1 MVEILVGAG
10 GWSYFDV
17 PGDRLRSYSEAFRT
31 VEVNSTYYR
40 IPRLGRVEAWRR
52 RVSPSFEFTV
62 RCNRDLTWTL
72 ELGSMDACL
81 EVLGRMREVCTVL
94 DARVLHVMSPAGF
107 ELSGERVDMIDGL
120 LSSGKFGGLR
130 LAWEI
135 RSGPTEGKER
145 LLRVLQDHGVVHSVD
160 LSRETP
166 TYSSDL
172 AYSRLFGKGEHN
184 VYQFTNSE
192 LKDIDGRARST
203 GAAKVYL
210 NFHGTRMYKDAARIS
225 VYEATGTFP
234 KLTRGVGVDSV
245 IEVLGEDAQF
255 PSTTS
260 MLLKSQG
267 WKVCEW
273 EANQQ
278 LRVSDILSK
287 IEEKRFQTLQDLQL
301 ELRKL

>member
-1 MVEILVGAG
+1 LVEILVGAG
-10 GWSYFDV
+10 GWSYFVV

-40 IPRLGRVEAWRR
+40 VPRLGRVEAWRR
-52 RVSPSFEFTV
+52 RVPPSFEFTV
-62 RCNRDLTWTL
+62 RCNQDLTWTI
-72 ELGSMDACL
+72 ELGSLDACL

-94 DARVLHVMSPAGF
+94 GARVLHILSPAAF
-107 ELSGERVDMIDGL
+107 ELSGKRVAMIDGL
-120 LSSGKFGGLR
+120 LSAGKLDDLR

-135 RSGPTEGKER
+135 RAGPSVGKER

-160 LSRETP
+160 LSRESP
-166 TYSSDL
+166 AYSSDL

-192 LKDIDGRARST
+192 LGDIDKRARST

-234 KLTRGVGVDSV
+234 KVTRGVGVDSV

-260 MLLKSQG
+260 ILLRSQG

-273 EANQQ
+273 KADQQ
-278 LRVSDILSK
+278 LRLSDILSR
-287 IEEKRFQTLQDLQL
+287 IEEKRFQSLHDLQL
-301 ELRKL
+301 ELRNL